1 MKRSLFLPLMVISL
15 IVVFLAGNGLAGRWL
30 GSARLDLTQDGL
42 YRLSEGSVAVMDR
55 LEEPVEWH
63 FYYSRADAAQ
73 YPAIR
78 AYATRVRQFLNAYA
92 DRSGGRI
99 RVVEID
105 PEPFSEDEDAAL
117 AAGLT
122 AMPSDGGDRLF
133 FGLVARNSVDDVAV
147 IPLFREEA
155 EARLEYALTRLIVDI
170 EQPQRPRLAIL
181 TSLPLSPDEGAPN
194 TFIAELNAAYDLVW
208 LSRDFDTIPEAAA
221 LLILHPGA
229 LTEAQYYL
237 VDQFALERGRVLAFI
252 DPLAHV
258 ALRPGA
264 GGLPPLNARR
274 ASDLGPLLPR
284 WGVSYDRE
292 TVSMDRQLGLPV
304 EIVEADGR
312 ARRRAYPLWFSL
324 GPGQISQ
331 TDLSTATLDLGL
343 NFGSPG
349 ALQAASVPNLRV
361 TPLLATSPEGALL
374 DADIAAGAP
383 GPDALLQD
391 YEAAPEPPV
400 LAVRVTGS
408 IETAFPDGP
417 PTGDVA
423 FNPGDHR
430 QVSAAPVDI
439 VIVADVDW
447 LDDSYYVRND
457 PGAGTQFV
465 ADNMTLALNLTD
477 MAAGDPALVNLRS
490 RTPSVRPMTRVED
503 LRADAEAR
511 YIETQDQLESEIA
524 EAEARLDVL
533 LGSGQASA
541 LLSDSRQSDRDEAI
555 RLREQISRTRE
566 QLRSIERDFRRDIDA
581 LNADL
586 QFWTI
591 GVPPALVI
599 LFGVAGLFVRRRRRR
614 A

>member
-1 MKRSLFLPLMVISL
+1 MKRTFYLPLMIISL
-15 IVVFLAGNGLAGRWL
+15 LLVFLAGNELAGRWL
-30 GSARLDLTQDGL
+30 GGVRLDLTQDGL
-42 YRLSEGSVAVMDR
+42 YRLSPGTVSVMDR
-55 LEEPVEWH
+55 LDEPVEWR

-78 AYATRVRQFLNAYA
+78 AYATRVRQFLDAYA

-99 RVVEID
+99 RVIEID
-105 PEPFSEDEDAAL
+105 PEPFSEDEDAAI

-122 AMPSDGGDRLF
+122 AMPTEGGDRLF
-133 FGLVARNSVDDVAV
+133 FGLVALNSVDDQSV

-155 EARLEYALTRLIVDI
+155 EARLEYDLTRLIIDI
-170 EQPQRPRLAIL
+170 ERPQRPRLAVL
-181 TSLPLSPDEGAPN
+181 TSLPLSPDDGAPN
-194 TFIAELNAAYDLVW
+194 TFVAELNAAYDLTW
-208 LSRDFDTIPEAAA
+208 LDRDFNAIPDVAA
-221 LLILHPGA
+221 LLILHPGE

-237 VDQFALERGRVLAFI
+237 IDQFALARGRILAFI

-258 ALRPGA
+258 ALRPGPD
-264 GGLPPLNARR
+264 GLPPLNARR
-274 ASDLGPLLPR
+274 ASDLGPLLAR
-284 WGVSYDRE
+284 WGVEYDRE

-331 TDLSTATLDLGL
+331 TDLATATLDLGL

-349 ALQAASVPNLRV
+349 ALVAAGMPDVAI
-361 TPLLATSPEGALL
+361 TPLLATSPDGALL

-391 YEAAPEPPV
+391 YRTATEPPI
-400 LAVRVTGS
+400 LAVRITGQ
-408 IETAFPDGP
+408 IETAFPAGP
-417 PTGDVA
+417 PAGDIT
-423 FNPGDHR
+423 FNPGQHR
-430 QVSAAPVDI
+430 QNSADPVDL
-439 VIVADVDW
+439 VVVADVDW

-457 PGAGTQFV
+457 PGAGSLFV

-490 RTPSVRPMTRVED
+490 RAPSFRPMTRVEV

-511 YIETQDQLESEIA
+511 YIETQDRLESEIA
-524 EAEARLDVL
+524 EAEARLDAL

-541 LLSDSRQSDRDEAI
+541 LVSGSRQDDRDEAI
-555 RLREQISRTRE
+555 RLREQISRTRT
-566 QLRSIERDFRRDIDA
+566 QLRDIERDFRRDIDA

-599 LFGVAGLFVRRRRRR
+599 LFGVAGSIVRRRRRR
-614 A
+614 G